1 MKLFDYA
8 DLSEKRSWDYSE
20 KGVTPEV
27 DGINPIIETEKKISM
42 GDLLIINDI
51 AYRICAMSGR
61 ANKYNVAYVERLK
74 EQGIFINS
82 EEPEEKDYTHQ
93 ITCPYC
99 GYEDSDSW
107 EEYDENDE
115 YKCLGC
121 GSTFSYQRN
130 VTVEYCS
137 QPVKRADVIKIN

>member
-8 DLSEKRSWDYSE
+8 VLSEKRSWDYSE
-20 KGVTPEV
+20 KGVTTEV

-74 EQGIFINS
+74 EQGVFINS

-107 EEYDENDE
+107 EEDDENDE
-115 YKCLGC
+115 YECPGC

-137 QPVKRADVIKIN
+137 QPVKKADVIKIN